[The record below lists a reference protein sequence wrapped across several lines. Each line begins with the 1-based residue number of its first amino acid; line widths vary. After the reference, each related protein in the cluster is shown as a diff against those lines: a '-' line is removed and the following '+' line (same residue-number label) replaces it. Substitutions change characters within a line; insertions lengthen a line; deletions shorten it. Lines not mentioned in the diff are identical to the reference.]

1 LPPGEAKRPDVYV
14 IRLNTECIGNP
25 KSGDLD
31 INILELNNL
40 IKLISSGRGAREE
53 FNVNY

>member
-1 LPPGEAKRPDVYV
+1 MPPGEAKRPDVYV